1 MPFAIMANEEQ
12 NSFCKRMRK
21 ATREIH
27 TISDSLVNAKLA
39 FGFFDNSIWADGLL
53 VFYEIF
59 RYLEL
64 AMIRSKDTQV
74 GLFLREELRR
84 TEAFERDLEFYLG
97 KEWKKDYSPRESVT
111 KYLIHLNEIEK
122 ADPILLVAYIYHLY
136 MGLLSG
142 GIILQ
147 KKRQLVRKAWPF
159 KQIQTT
165 SSNIIQFG
173 DSSIYELKQYMR
185 DTMNKIAD
193 TLDEDTKDKL
203 IEESKTVFALNNEI
217 IRSVQGIGTVALKK
231 TAYFVISVLVF
242 LFAFFI
248 VYTQSA

>member
-1 MPFAIMANEEQ
+1 MANQEQ
-12 NSFCKRMRK
+12 DTFCKKMRK
-21 ATREIH
+21 ATREVH

-64 AMIRSKDTQV
+64 ATIRLKDTQV
-74 GLFLREELRR
+74 GLLLHEKLRR

-97 KEWKKDYSPRESVT
+97 KEWKRDYKPRESVA

-122 ADPILLVAYIYHLY
+122 TNPVLLVAYIYHLY

-147 KKRQLVRKAWPF
+147 KKRQIVRKTWPF
-159 KQIQTT
+159 KQIPTT

-173 DSSIYELKQYMR
+173 DSSIYELKRYMR
-185 DTMNKIAD
+185 ETMDKIAD
-193 TLDEDTKDKL
+193 TLDEDTKEKL
-203 IEESKTVFALNNEI
+203 IQESKTVFALNNEI
-217 IRSVQGIGTVALKK
+217 IRSVRGVGTIILKK
-231 TAYFVISVLVF
+231 TAYFVISVLAL
-242 LFAFFI
+242 LFSFFI
-248 VYTQSA
+248 VYSQTA